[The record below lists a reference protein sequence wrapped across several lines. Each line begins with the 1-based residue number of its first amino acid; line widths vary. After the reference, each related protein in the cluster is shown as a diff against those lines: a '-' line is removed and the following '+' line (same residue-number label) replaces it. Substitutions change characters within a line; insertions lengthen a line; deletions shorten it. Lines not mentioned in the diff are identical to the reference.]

1 MQTPQ
6 PGQPIPVALL
16 VRVSTTRQETS
27 RQIHELNAVAASKGW
42 KVVETCEETVSGS
55 ANLEDR
61 PAIRRLVEL
70 AAAGEI
76 RKVLVH
82 EVSRVARRPSVAL
95 TFVEVLEGCG
105 VSLYWHAQ
113 SIETLLPSGK
123 RNPAAAIML
132 ALLSEMARSER
143 DTLRERIVSG
153 MDEARR
159 RGRNIGRPLGT
170 QMTDA
175 QLLLRHKKV
184 VRLLHDG
191 MSVRNAA
198 KLGGVNKNTVSKVRQ
213 VIQAMARAET

>member
-1 MQTPQ
+1 MQTNQ
-6 PGQPIPVALL
+6 PVQPIPVALL
-16 VRVSTTRQETS
+16 IRVSTIKQETA
-27 RQIHELNAVAASKGW
+27 RQIFELNAVACSKGW
-42 KVVETCEETVSGS
+42 TVVETCEETVSGS

-61 PAIRRLVEL
+61 PAIKRLVQL
-70 AAAGEI
+70 AAAGKI

-95 TFVEVLEGCG
+95 TFVEILEGCG

-123 RNPAAAIML
+123 RNPTAAIML

-143 DTLRERIVSG
+143 DTLRERIMSG

-159 RGRNIGRPLGT
+159 RGRRMGRPKGT
-170 QMTDA
+170 GMSDE
-175 QLLLRHKKV
+175 QLLHRHRKV
-184 VRLLHDG
+184 VRLLRDG

-198 KLGGVNKNTVSKVRQ
+198 KVGGLNKNTVSKLRQ
-213 VIQAMARAET
+213 VLQRD